1 MDTKDQHINQ
11 FLIAIATELLRYK
24 TLLKILIDRH
34 FADPFARRFGDV
46 KACKWTQYWVQ
57 HIGEYRPNR

>member
-34 FADPFARRFGDV
+34 FADPFVRRFGDV
-46 KACKWTQYWVQ
+46 SINV
-57 HIGEYRPNR
+57 N